1 MGAQA
6 RSESIGDAR
15 ALLTEMITDEPDRL
29 RRRSIS
35 LGVPVDD
42 ADDAAQM
49 ALLRAWRSVA
59 HLETPEP
66 GRVCSWLDA
75 IARNVAIDLS
85 RQRARR
91 PQAELDDEMP
101 DAVNVAGAAE
111 IRVILDGA
119 LAALHDLPDS
129 LREPLLLTAVDG
141 LSAGEAAER
150 LGIDPAAV
158 RQRVA
163 RARKALGACRQS
175 GMGVD

>member
-75 IARNVAIDLS
+75 IARTTPRS
-85 RQRARR
+85 
-91 PQAELDDEMP
+91 AEGSVTRIP
-101 DAVNVAGAAE
+101 
-111 IRVILDGA
+111 
-119 LAALHDLPDS
+119 
-129 LREPLLLTAVDG
+129 
-141 LSAGEAAER
+141 
-150 LGIDPAAV
+150 PA
-158 RQRVA
+158 
-163 RARKALGACRQS
+163 
-175 GMGVD
+175 MFT

>member
-1 MGAQA
+1 MGAQGN
-6 RSESIGDAR
+6 SESIDRAR
-15 ALLTEMITDEPDRL
+15 VLLTEMITEEPDRL
-29 RRRSIS
+29 RRRSLS
-35 LGVPVDD
+35 LGVPLDD

-49 ALLRAWRSVA
+49 ALMRAWRSVA

-91 PQAELDDEMP
+91 PQVELDEDMP
-101 DAVNVAGAAE
+101 DTVNVAGAAE

-119 LAALHDLPDS
+119 LAALHELPDS

-150 LGIDPAAV
+150 LGIDAAAV
-158 RQRVA
+158 RQRVS
-163 RARKALGACRQS
+163 RARKALGACRRG
-175 GMGVD
+175 GMGTD

>member
-1 MGAQA
+1 MADQA
-6 RSESIGDAR
+6 SSAAPNETR
-15 ALLTEMITDEPDRL
+15 ALLAEMIADEPDRL

-59 HLETPEP
+59 HLETPQP

-75 IARNVAIDLS
+75 IARNVAIDLA

-91 PQAELDDEMP
+91 PQAEFDDETP
-101 DAVNVAGAAE
+101 DGVSVAGAVE
-111 IRVILDGA
+111 IRVLLDGA

-141 LSAGEAAER
+141 LSATEVAER
-150 LGIDPAAV
+150 LGIEPAAV
-158 RQRVA
+158 RQRIA

-175 GMGVD
+175 GMGAD

>member
-101 DAVNVAGAAE
+101 DAV
-111 IRVILDGA
+111 
-119 LAALHDLPDS
+119 
-129 LREPLLLTAVDG
+129 
-141 LSAGEAAER
+141 
-150 LGIDPAAV
+150 
-158 RQRVA
+158 
-163 RARKALGACRQS
+163 
-175 GMGVD
+175 